1 MRHEDPILDLLHGDA
16 DGMTVTPGR
25 ENVASGDPQI
35 ITGLLAV
42 GSAVAAGAAAAASA
56 VGTAAA
62 AVGGAIGGVL
72 GVGGAATGA
81 TAGALGATGAT
92 GVATAAA
99 AGGAATAAGTLLPAA
114 GAAGAAGAGAG
125 AGAAGAAAGGA
136 AGAAGA
142 AGGAAGG
149 LGAGIGPAA
158 AAGPATAGGTL
169 MPAVSAP
176 ALSGAPAAAAPSA
189 LSPELMAAG
198 SQMMG
203 GRGGGAP
210 GGGMQQQAPRS
221 NTMGGGTGNTP
232 LPSSPQGG
240 ARPGNPWSGL
250 PQGATA
256 PRAALAP
263 ISGGGIGR
271 GIGQPMQAP
280 PPAQAM
286 TSPTLQN
293 QPQTVSDIARSSL
306 DSQSKI
312 EAATR
317 SSIPSHVSDVQAPTT
332 AGAMEGQASWD
343 PFSRVDGSEQPGFF
357 EKHWEQAKEW
367 QNNDTFKQAV
377 DMFKDAAGGLGGE
390 SGGGSQR
397 DPGQPQFPSGGGGN
411 PGLTPA
417 NLAASRSQALSG
429 RLQAAQQRKIMPLS
443 RGLG

>member
-1 MRHEDPILDLLHGDA
+1 
-16 DGMTVTPGR
+16 
-25 ENVASGDPQI
+25 
-35 ITGLLAV
+35 
-42 GSAVAAGAAAAASA
+42 
-56 VGTAAA
+56 
-62 AVGGAIGGVL
+62 
-72 GVGGAATGA
+72 
-81 TAGALGATGAT
+81 
-92 GVATAAA
+92 
-99 AGGAATAAGTLLPAA
+99 
-114 GAAGAAGAGAG
+114 
-125 AGAAGAAAGGA
+125 
-136 AGAAGA
+136 
-142 AGGAAGG
+142 
-149 LGAGIGPAA
+149 
-158 AAGPATAGGTL
+158 

-232 LPSSPQGG
+232 LTSSPQGG